1 VECRPAVP
9 AAERDAADAG
19 HAAGARG
26 FPAGGGARVRPTDL
40 RVCGGKTWENAADV
54 IFQRLAG
61 RFGSQ
66 VAFEFI
72 QLFSPEFFQFSQ
84 VMARVQDGSAHVPII
99 TVDDEIVQSGGK
111 ISERTI
117 REALEARGLTVTPT
131 A

>member
-1 VECRPAVP
+1 MPDTQQARAASRPVVV
-9 AAERDAADAG
+9 
-19 HAAGARG
+19 
-26 FPAGGGARVRPTDL
+26 RVFAPPISG
-40 RVCGGKTWENAADV
+40 CAGGKTWENAADV

-72 QLFSPEFFQFSQ
+72 QLFSPGFFQFSQ

-117 REALEARGLTVTPT
+117 REALEARGLTVTP
-131 A
+131 AA